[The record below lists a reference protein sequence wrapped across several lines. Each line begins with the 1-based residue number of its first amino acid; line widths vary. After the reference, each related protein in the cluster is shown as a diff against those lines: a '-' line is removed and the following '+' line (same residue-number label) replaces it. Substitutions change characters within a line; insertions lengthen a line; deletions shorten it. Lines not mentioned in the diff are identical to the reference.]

1 MLKKIFAGAL
11 AAVMTFAIPMVSFG
25 QETID
30 IDCVVDNSTVNVGDV
45 FYADFKINSNPVG
58 YNVMQCFVDFDSS
71 KLQALECEVEDIPSD
86 LIIYRDSSN
95 VAHSMFPYSMI
106 NERVNFVPS
115 SGDVDY
121 LGKADGK
128 KTAGEIGRLKI
139 AGLLNIVEDGNSR
152 VNYTGTGTVLRMKF
166 KAIGAGTSEIAMND
180 VIGKY
185 SYAQTIDDLNFNVN
199 NGSVTIAGNGGNSE
213 ATTETTTAQV
223 TETTTKAPNS
233 SSSGGSGGG
242 SSSSATA
249 TATTTTTEATTELT
263 TSADVI
269 GGNDASTD
277 ISVVSFKDVENDF
290 WGHDAIIGLATKGIV
305 NGYPDG
311 TFKPN
316 DNVKRADFLIM
327 LLKGLGVDISV
338 NNTTANFTDVEANAY
353 YANACAIAK
362 EMGIAT
368 GNPDGSFAPNS
379 FITRQDMMIL
389 TKKALESKLGTT
401 LNGDI
406 SVLDKFNDKA
416 DISTYAVDSLAAM
429 VENNIVNGM
438 GNGIAPK
445 ANTTRAQS
453 AAIISKV
460 INFNK

>member
-30 IDCVVDNSTVNVGDV
+30 IDCVLNDSTVQVGDI

-58 YNVMQCFVDFDSS
+58 YNAMQCYVDFDSS
-71 KLQALECEVEDIPSD
+71 KLQVLECDVEDIPND
-86 LIIYRDSSN
+86 LIIYSDSNN
-95 VAHSMFPYSMI
+95 VAHSMFPYLMV
-106 NERVNFVPS
+106 NERSKFVPS

-128 KTAGEIGRLKI
+128 KTAGEIGRLKLV
-139 AGLLNIVEDGNSR
+139 GLLNILEDNSR

-166 KAIGAGTSEIAMND
+166 KAIGEGTSEIAMNNI
-180 VIGKY
+180 VGQY
-185 SYAQTIDDLNFNVN
+185 SYDLSIGDLNFNVN
-199 NGSVTIAGNGGNSE
+199 NGSVTIAGNGGNIDDSTDTT
-213 ATTETTTAQV
+213 TTET
-223 TETTTKAPNS
+223 TETTTKASN

-242 SSSSATA
+242 SSSSSKN
-249 TATTTTTEATTELT
+249 TTTETTTEVT
-263 TSADVI
+263 TSNVI
-269 GGNDASTD
+269 GGDDSSTN
-277 ISVVSFKDVENDF
+277 INVVSFKDVEDDF
-290 WGHDAIIGLATKGIV
+290 WGHDAIIGLATKGVV

-327 LLKGLGVDISV
+327 LLKGLGVDISTK
-338 NNTTANFTDVEANAY
+338 NTTANFTDVEESAY

-362 EMGIAT
+362 DMGIAT

-389 TKKALESKLGTT
+389 TKKALESKLDTT
-401 LNGDI
+401 LVGNT
-406 SVLDKFNDKA
+406 SVLDQFSDKN
-416 DISTYAVDSLAAM
+416 DISPYAVESLAAM

-438 GNGIAPK
+438 GKGIAPK
-445 ANTTRAQS
+445 SNTTRAQ
-453 AAIISKV
+453 AATIISKV
-460 INFNK
+460 VNFNK

>member
-11 AAVMTFAIPMVSFG
+11 VAVMTFAIPMVSFG

-95 VAHSMFPYSMI
+95 VAHSMFPYSMV
-106 NERVNFVPS
+106 NERANFVPGA
-115 SGDVDY
+115 GDVDY

-128 KTAGEIGRLKI
+128 KTAGEIGRLKL

-180 VIGKY
+180 VIGQY
-185 SYAQTIDDLNFNVN
+185 SYAQTIDDISFNVN
-199 NGSVTIAGNGGNSE
+199 NGSVTITGNGGNSE
-213 ATTETTTAQV
+213 PTTEATTAQV
-223 TETTTKAPNS
+223 TETTTKASN

-242 SSSSATA
+242 GSSSSSA
-249 TATTTTTEATTELT
+249 TATTTTTEATTEAT
-263 TSADVI
+263 TSAAVI
-269 GGNDASTD
+269 GGNDTSTD
-277 ISVVSFKDVENDF
+277 ISVVSFKDVEDDF
-290 WGHDAIIGLATKGIV
+290 WGHDAIIGLATKGVV

-327 LLKGLGVDISV
+327 LLKGLGIDISA
-338 NNTTANFTDVEANAY
+338 NNSTTNFTDVEADAY

-362 EMGIAT
+362 DMGIAT

-389 TKKALESKLGTT
+389 TKKALENKLDTT
-401 LNGDI
+401 LSGDT

-416 DISTYAVDSLAAM
+416 DISPYAVDSLAAM

-445 ANTTRAQS
+445 VNTTRAQA

>member
-11 AAVMTFAIPMVSFG
+11 VAVMTFAIPMVSFG

-95 VAHSMFPYSMI
+95 VAHSMFPYSMV
-106 NERVNFVPS
+106 NERANFVPGA
-115 SGDVDY
+115 GDVDY

-128 KTAGEIGRLKI
+128 KTAGEIGRLKL

-180 VIGKY
+180 VIGQY
-185 SYAQTIDDLNFNVN
+185 SYAQTIDDLSFNVN
-199 NGSVTIAGNGGNSE
+199 NGSITITGNGGNSE
-213 ATTETTTAQV
+213 
-223 TETTTKAPNS
+223 S
-233 SSSGGSGGG
+233 
-242 SSSSATA
+242 
-249 TATTTTTEATTELT
+249 TTEATT
-263 TSADVI
+263 SAAVI

-277 ISVVSFKDVENDF
+277 ISVVSFKDVEDDF
-290 WGHDAIIGLATKGIV
+290 WGHDAIIGLATKGVV

-327 LLKGLGVDISV
+327 LLKGLGIDISA
-338 NNTTANFTDVEANAY
+338 NNSTTNFTDVEAGAY

-362 EMGIAT
+362 DMGIAT

-389 TKKALESKLGTT
+389 TKKALENKLDTT
-401 LNGDI
+401 LSGDT

-416 DISTYAVDSLAAM
+416 DISPYAVDSLAAM

-445 ANTTRAQS
+445 VNTTRAQA